1 MDNEDVGRTRCGK
14 EALHAPVRKERV
26 LNAPPR
32 RRGRGRDQREEPDG
46 SSSQSQ
52 IDIEMP
58 SSQSASGS
66 QRPSVGV
73 VQEGYDGGPSNTS
86 LLPSFGQHIAAKIWN
101 GGVRISFIY
110 FICFR
115 MW

>member
-1 MDNEDVGRTRCGK
+1 MDNEDVGRTRRGK
-14 EALHAPVRKERV
+14 EALHASVPKEQV
-26 LNAPPR
+26 PNAPPR
-32 RRGRGRDQREEPDG
+32 RRGRGRGRGRGRREELGG

-66 QRPSVGV
+66 QPPSVGV
-73 VQEGYDGGPSNTS
+73 VQEGYDGGPSNMS

-101 GGVRISFIY
+101 GGVLTIVDG
-110 FICFR
+110 
-115 MW
+115 

>member
-1 MDNEDVGRTRCGK
+1 MDNEDVGRKRRGK
-14 EALHAPVRKERV
+14 EALHAFVPKEQV
-26 LNAPPR
+26 PNAPPR
-32 RRGRGRDQREEPDG
+32 RCGCGRGRREELYG

-52 IDIEMP
+52 IDMEMP

-66 QRPSVGV
+66 QPPSVEV
-73 VQEGYDGGPSNTS
+73 VQEGYDGGPSNMS

-110 FICFR
+110 FIRF
-115 MW
+115 

>member
-1 MDNEDVGRTRCGK
+1 MDNEDVRTTRRGK
-14 EALHAPVRKERV
+14 EQV

-32 RRGRGRDQREEPDG
+32 TRGRCRGRGRREEPNG

-66 QRPSVGV
+66 QSPSVGV
-73 VQEGYDGGPSNTS
+73 VQEGYNGGPANTS

-101 GGVRISFIY
+101 EGVRFSFIY
-110 FICFR
+110 FIHFW